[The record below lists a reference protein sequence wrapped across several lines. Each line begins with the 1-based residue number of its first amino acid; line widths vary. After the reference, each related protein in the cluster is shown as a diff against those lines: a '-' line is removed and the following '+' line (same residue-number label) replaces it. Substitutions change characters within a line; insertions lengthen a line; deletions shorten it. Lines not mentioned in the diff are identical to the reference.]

1 MFVHIFLEDNV
12 LITIHYVILLQGIFG
27 NDSNENG
34 CARDMILDDICF
46 SSCLSLNR
54 IQNVTIQYCLS
65 ATK

>member
-27 NDSNENG
+27 NENG

-54 IQNVTIQYCLS
+54 IQNITIQHCLS